1 MDETLHTF
9 IAVGCIIGAYW
20 WGKYSAGSSREN
32 LLTSMLDKLEK
43 DGFIATKTD
52 SKGEKDLIPIS
63 EVIAKATRDAIS
75 TK

>member
-1 MDETLHTF
+1 MVCSDMVF
-9 IAVGCIIGAYW
+9 IMRYNLDRQLEFNNLISW
-20 WGKYSAGSSREN
+20 FLSTKSSN
-32 LLTSMLDKLEK
+32 L
-43 DGFIATKTD
+43 D

>member
-1 MDETLHTF
+1 MDATLHSLL
-9 IAVGCIIGAYW
+9 AVGCMVGAYW
-20 WGKYSAGSSREN
+20 WGKYSVGTSTEN
-32 LLTSMLDKLEK
+32 LLTNMLDKLEK

-75 TK
+75 SK